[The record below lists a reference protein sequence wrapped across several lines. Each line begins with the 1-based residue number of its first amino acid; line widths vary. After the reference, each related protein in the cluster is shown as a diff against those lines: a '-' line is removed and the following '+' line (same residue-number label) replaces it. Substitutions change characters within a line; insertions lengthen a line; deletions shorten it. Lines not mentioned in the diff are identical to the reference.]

1 MPMRGFT
8 GTIMPRIRWVRVY
21 EVPSYVSFNH
31 RTHLNANLNCSEC
44 HGPVATRDVLA
55 KEGNISMG
63 GCINCHRQKSVSID
77 CTFCH
82 DQLN

>member
-1 MPMRGFT
+1 
-8 GTIMPRIRWVRVY
+8 
-21 EVPSYVSFNH
+21 
-31 RTHLNANLNCSEC
+31 
-44 HGPVATRDVLA
+44 
-55 KEGNISMG
+55 MG